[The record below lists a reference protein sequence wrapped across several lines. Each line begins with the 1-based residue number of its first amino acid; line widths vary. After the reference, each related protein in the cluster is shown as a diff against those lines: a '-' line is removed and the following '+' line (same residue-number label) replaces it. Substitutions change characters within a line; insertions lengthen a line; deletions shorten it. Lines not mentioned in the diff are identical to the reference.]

1 LLADGAGVVT
11 SVDASAGQ
19 VVSAGQPVVRLALD
33 GPRDVVFSV
42 PENKLA
48 NLKAGQLIDVET
60 WDSKKILQAKVRDIS
75 GSADA
80 ATRTFVIKAALQSSG
95 NNPADAAETVLGTTV
110 TVRLKPSGE
119 SASKLFKVPS
129 SALRHENAGTSVW
142 VLNPTDM
149 TVSAKPIEVAA
160 ADGNDVVVKSG
171 LQQGDQV
178 VTSGVHV
185 LTAGQKVS
193 IFAAK
198 Q

>member
-1 LLADGAGVVT
+1 
-11 SVDASAGQ
+11 
-19 VVSAGQPVVRLALD
+19 
-33 GPRDVVFSV
+33 V

-80 ATRTFVIKAALQSSG
+80 ATRTFVIKAALQSSA

-110 TVRLKPSGE
+110 TVRLKPSVE
-119 SASKLFKVPS
+119 SASKLIKVPS

-149 TVSAKPIEVAA
+149 TVSAKPIEVSA

-193 IFAAK
+193 IFGAK